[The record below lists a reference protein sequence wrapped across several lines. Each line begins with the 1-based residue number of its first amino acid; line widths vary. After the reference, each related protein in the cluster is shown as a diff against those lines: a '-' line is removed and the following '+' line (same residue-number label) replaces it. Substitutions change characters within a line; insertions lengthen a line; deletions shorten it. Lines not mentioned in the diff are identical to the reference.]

1 MKTSTKTTATSCV
14 FCAQP
19 KTSFSETSTKENFKR
34 GFNHFLKTALLTL
47 VIFVVGIGSSWGQA
61 VSSHTPLITSGT
73 YSAITGTSILGNVDD
88 GNSSAT
94 NIGFTFNLGGQN
106 FTQFVANSNGHIR
119 LGATAT
125 TSSFSPLSTTTN
137 TYSISAAGR
146 DGRSSGGVIHTVTGS
161 APNRVCVIQYTGYR
175 LLYSSTSATVSF
187 QIRLYETT
195 NVVEII
201 YNSATGNTTNRNAQ
215 VGIRGTSTTADTR
228 NFSGTSSGW
237 AALTAGTGS
246 TTASWLSTSMPS
258 NGRIL
263 RWSPPVVTACKGTPT
278 PGNTISTGS
287 VAAGS
292 NANLS
297 LSSTTSGSGVSYQ
310 WYSGASSSGP
320 WTAFGTSSP
329 TANPIVTAN
338 TWFYCT
344 VTCGSLSGFSNPV
357 LVIPAACIPVTTNGC
372 TDGDV
377 IARVMLNTL
386 DNNSG
391 TGCPSGLAGYS
402 DYTSNSALTTTLMP
416 STTYNC
422 TVYAGQWA
430 EGYAAWIDYNDNLQ
444 FETDERI
451 GFSNGQVAG
460 SGQVGVLGSSAT
472 FPVTL
477 SCTPPVGTHRLR
489 VRAMYFVNGSA
500 VTACGANSY
509 GETEDYL
516 ITITAPPACPSPG
529 VLTSF
534 SAITPESA
542 TINWLTGC
550 ASSTTYDLEY
560 GPAGFALGTGT
571 MLTAQTVSISG
582 DTASYVLSGL
592 SSLTDYHVYY
602 RAVCGAETSPWSVAN
617 SFSTLLATPL
627 VSSLSVT
634 SFCPGNSIDI
644 SGQDFVSI
652 TGVSIGGEPAASYV
666 VNSTTSISAV
676 VPNPFTGSS
685 GVITVT
691 NTSGSS
697 SSADLTISPLPSS
710 PSLSTSAVDPLFG
723 QPITVSVEGP
733 ISGLSYNWY
742 AQASGGLVLVTDPI
756 YSSSACSNLYVAA
769 FDGTCESE
777 RTMIEL
783 SVVNPSI
790 ISSAEEFCGIGGSLS
805 LIALIHAN
813 ASPVWESLNPGAIL
827 SSTTANP
834 TSATISETSDFR
846 LTVSAAGCADY
857 SIVKSI
863 GVYPL
868 PTANVTASA
877 TGVCPGTFVT
887 INSGLSAG
895 NFTVSSIP
903 HVDKTPPETAGVLM
917 NNGTMVTPLSGG
929 NSDDG
934 GWGGIPIG
942 FDFNFFGENFTTLG
956 AGTNGVL
963 MFGTIA
969 GYGTANGQLGDYTFT
984 GPPYFPNPANAGNL
998 IALMATDLHMG
1009 NSVNGSL
1016 KYWTEGYA
1024 PNRKFVLKYTDVH
1037 GYSSNPAATVSV
1049 VLYETLGI
1057 VDIFITNKTFA
1068 NSALVGLQNF
1078 DQTIGAVAPGRAGGA
1093 WTVTTPEG
1101 WRFSPP
1107 SDYTTVWTANGDE
1120 IASGTNIFTQD
1131 VSPET
1136 TTLYDISYTNQT
1148 TGCASD
1154 PGSAQVNMVIL
1165 SSAPITGVSA
1175 TSSVVSVCPGSTVP
1189 LAHDYTVSSSSITY
1203 SWQTSVDDG
1212 ATWVNAEGAT
1222 NATYS
1227 PIQNVASLYRV
1238 GISQCLGDTS
1248 YSAPVSIAM
1257 SPGIDCYC
1265 TPTYSSGTSAGDLIS
1280 LVDIVGTTLNNNS
1293 GFVNGT
1299 PSYVFYDSLPNHTA
1313 TLMPST
1319 TYIMNVATGAWG
1331 SQGMAAWIDYNDDG
1345 VFSLTE
1351 RIGATPGTIGTGF
1364 TSEQINATGSF
1375 TISLACTPPA
1385 GLHRMRVRT
1394 VYNLDGVL
1402 VDPCLS
1408 YTWGETEDYMVTIA
1422 PAPACP
1428 SAGLFTENVST
1439 PPETTSADFTW
1450 DQGCSVATS
1459 YDIEYGPTGFT
1470 LGTGTLLSNEAVTI
1484 TGTVASYTLQGLVS
1498 ASSYDVYI
1506 RAHCDSVNFS
1516 AWSNSVSVSTLSTA
1530 PTTLPQTLC
1539 EGATVE
1545 NLVATGISG
1554 STINWYSSST
1564 DTVPLLPTDV
1574 LVSGVYHAAQVVNG
1588 IELVDRAATD
1598 ITISLNT
1605 YDTTYIT
1612 ICGTTYLW
1620 DNNGVSYTQSGLYTG
1635 ITTAACVTQ
1644 VLNLTIT
1651 PPALP
1656 TVEVTSS
1663 SIGAV
1668 CPGIPITF
1676 TATTP
1681 NSGAITISWQVNGV
1695 TIPEASGSTFTSL
1708 TLSDGDVVTASLV
1721 VNAPCISSVPV
1732 LSSGSAVALLPQ
1744 DQCNTIFA
1752 LNVFLDGYYVT
1763 GSNPAEMTAARYLNL
1778 VASGSANPGLATDV
1792 DLITVQ
1798 LRSTT
1803 NTETIVHTVTPML
1816 QTNGYA
1822 VCEFPA
1828 SAVGQSYY
1836 VVVDHRATNPLWSA
1850 TPIAITPSS
1859 TYDMANALA
1868 NAYSDGNPA
1877 IQPMDAITSGL
1888 YGIWMGELNEDGYLD
1903 AVDYSI
1909 FEIETNAAQYLN
1921 QYLLDGDFNGDTYVD
1936 ASDFAVFDSNSDYG
1950 AYEQR
1955 PY

>member
-47 VIFVVGIGSSWGQA
+47 VIFVAGIGSGWGQINYSFNFDA
-61 VSSHTPLITSGT
+61 NSTGWTGNFGLFTGATACGGTGGAMQRNLYSSANSGSLISPN
-73 YSAITGTSILGNVDD
+73 TGTS
-88 GNSSAT
+88 NSGSAT
-94 NIGFTFNLGGQN
+94 VSYTYK
-106 FTQFVANSNGHIR
+106 VAIWSANTVAASNWGSFQVQY
-119 LGATAT
+119 GATAT
-125 TSSFSPLSTTTN
+125 GPWTTFTTVTN
-137 TYSISAAGR
+137 QAQLGNACIS
-146 DGRSSGGVIHTVTGS
+146 RSHTVTLPAGATFIRFNAAWTS
-161 APNRVCVIQYTGYR
+161 GDYYLNFDNFSVVQ
-175 LLYSSTSATVSF
+175 TSATPC
-187 QIRLYETT
+187 
-195 NVVEII
+195 
-201 YNSATGNTTNRNAQ
+201 
-215 VGIRGTSTTADTR
+215 
-228 NFSGTSSGW
+228 SGTP
-237 AALTAGTGS
+237 A
-246 TTASWLSTSMPS
+246 
-258 NGRIL
+258 
-263 RWSPPVVTACKGTPT
+263 

-287 VAAGS
+287 VVTGS

-310 WYSGASSSGP
+310 WYSAASSSGP
-320 WTAFGTSSP
+320 WTPFGTSSP
-329 TANPIVTAN
+329 SANPTVTAN
-338 TWFYCT
+338 TWYYCA
-344 VTCGSLSGFSNPV
+344 VTCGSLTGFSNPV
-357 LVIPAACIPVTTNGC
+357 LVIPAACIPVTTYGC

-422 TVYAGQWA
+422 TVYAGQYS

-444 FETDERI
+444 FETNERI
-451 GFSNGQVAG
+451 GFSNGQVTG
-460 SGQVGVLGSSAT
+460 SGFVGVLGSSAT

-489 VRAMYFVNGSA
+489 VRAMYGVNGSG
-500 VTACGANSY
+500 VTACGANLW

-534 SAITPESA
+534 SAITPASA
-542 TINWLTGC
+542 TINWSTGC
-550 ASSTTYDLEY
+550 ASSTTYDFEY

-582 DTASYVLSGL
+582 TTASYVLSGL
-592 SSLTDYHVYY
+592 SSLTNYHVYY

-617 SFSTLLATPL
+617 SFTTLLAAPL

-634 SFCPGNSIDI
+634 SICPGNSINI

-652 TGVSIGGEPAASYV
+652 TGVSIGGVPAASYV

-697 SSADLTISPLPSS
+697 SSADLTISPIPSS
-710 PSLSTSAVDPLFG
+710 PSLSTSAVNPLFG
-723 QPITVSVEGP
+723 QPITVSVEAP

-742 AQASGGLVLVTDPI
+742 AQASGGSVLVTDPI

-777 RTMIEL
+777 RTMIGI

-790 ISSAEEFCGIGGSLS
+790 ISSANEFCGIGGSLS
-805 LIALIHAN
+805 LTALIHAN
-813 ASPVWESLNPGAIL
+813 ASPVWESLSPGSIL

-834 TSATISETSDFR
+834 TSTTISETSDFM
-846 LTVSAAGCADY
+846 LTVSAPGCQDY
-857 SIVKSI
+857 TVYKSI

-868 PTANVTASA
+868 PTAVVTTSA
-877 TGVCPGTFVT
+877 TGVCPGTSAT

-895 NFTVSSIP
+895 NFTYSSIP
-903 HVDKTPPETAGVLM
+903 IGIQPVPANAVTLA
-917 NNGTMVTPLSGG
+917 NNGVASIPTSSSVGVTPL
-929 NSDDG
+929 DDS
-934 GWGGIPIG
+934 GWGSIPIG
-942 FDFNFFGENFTTLG
+942 FTFNYFGANFSTINV
-956 AGTNGVL
+956 GTNLVL
-963 MFGTIA
+963 QFGA
-969 GYGTANGQLGDYTFT
+969 YNGTGNGGLGDFTYTT
-984 GPPYFPNPANAGNL
+984 FPSLIEPISIIAAAAHDLQFDAAISPA
-998 IALMATDLHMG
+998 I
-1009 NSVNGSL
+1009 NGSI
-1016 KYWTEGYA
+1016 KYWTQGYA
-1024 PNRKFVLKYTDVH
+1024 PNRRFIVQYQNARQYGTNGSTVKYTTTQIHLLETVGTVEIH
-1037 GYSSNPAATVSV
+1037 VPSSTGTS
-1049 VLYETLGI
+1049 
-1057 VDIFITNKTFA
+1057 NKV
-1068 NSALVGLQNF
+1068 VGLQ
-1078 DQTIGAVAPGRAGGA
+1078 DVTRTIGAVALA
-1093 WTVTTPEG
+1093 TTAVITNQA

-1107 SDYTTVWTANGDE
+1107 SDYTTVWTANGDQ

-1131 VSPET
+1131 VSPPT
-1136 TTLYDISYTNQT
+1136 TTLYDISYINQT

-1154 PGSAQVNMVIL
+1154 PGSAQATMSVL
-1165 SSAPITGVSA
+1165 SNAPVTGVSA

-1189 LAHDYTVSSSSITY
+1189 LAHNYTVSSSSITY

-1212 ATWVNAEGAT
+1212 ATWVNAVGAT

-1265 TPTYSSGTSAGDLIS
+1265 TPTYSSGTSVGDLIS

-1299 PSYVFYDSLPNHTA
+1299 PSYVFYNSLPNHTA

-1319 TYIMNVATGAWG
+1319 TYTMNVATGAWG

-1364 TSEQINATGSF
+1364 TSGQINATGSF

-1394 VYNLDGVL
+1394 VFNLNGVL

-1408 YTWGETEDYMVTIA
+1408 YTWGETEDYVVTIA

-1428 SAGLFTENVST
+1428 SAGLFTANVST
-1439 PPETTSADFTW
+1439 PPEATSADFTW

-1484 TGTVASYTLQGLVS
+1484 TGTVASYTLQGLAS

-1506 RAHCDSVNFS
+1506 RAHCDAVNFS

-1539 EGATVE
+1539 GGATVA

-1564 DTVPLLPTDV
+1564 GTVPLLPTDV

-1635 ITTAACVTQ
+1635 TTTAACVTQ

-1656 TVEVTSS
+1656 TVVVTSS

-1681 NSGAITISWQVNGV
+1681 NSGSITISWQVNGV
-1695 TIPEASGSTFTSL
+1695 TIPEASGSTFTSS
-1708 TLSDGDVVTASLV
+1708 TLSDGDVVTARLV

-1744 DQCNTIFA
+1744 DQCNIIFA
-1752 LNVFLDGYYVT
+1752 LNVFLDGYYVV
-1763 GSNPAEMTAARYLNL
+1763 GSNPNVMTAARYLNL

-1798 LRSTT
+1798 LRSAT

-1816 QTNGYA
+1816 QTNGNA
-1822 VCEFPA
+1822 VCVFPG

-1850 TPIAITPSS
+1850 TPITITSSS
-1859 TYDMANALA
+1859 TYNMANALA

-1888 YGIWMGELNEDGYLD
+1888 YGIWVGELNEDGYLD

-1909 FEIETNAAQYLN
+1909 FEIETNAAQYQN